1 MEDLY
6 SMATFEIGRIVVKTA
21 GREAAQKA
29 VIIDFVD
36 SAFVLITGAGISK
49 IKRRRANMK
58 HLEPT
63 THVLDISKGASN
75 EDIQKAIEKA
85 GLAEEFAASVQP
97 EF

>member
-1 MEDLY
+1 
-6 SMATFEIGRIVVKTA
+6 MATFEIGRIAVKTA

-29 VIIDFVD
+29 VIVDFID
-36 SAFVLITGAGISK
+36 STFVLVTGAGISN

-63 THVLDISKGASN
+63 THVLDISKGASD

-85 GLAEEFAASVQP
+85 GLTEEFAAPIQP

>member
-1 MEDLY
+1 
-6 SMATFEIGRIVVKTA
+6 MATFEIGRIAVKTA

-29 VIIDFVD
+29 VIIDFID
-36 SAFVLITGAGISK
+36 STFVLITGAGISK

-63 THVLDISKGASN
+63 TNVLEIKKGASDS
-75 EDIQKAIEKA
+75 DIQKALEAA
-85 GLAEEFAASVQP
+85 GLTEDFAAPVTP